1 MYFLQITV
9 FIFNTCFIVTIL
21 RTYVGVLIYIDIDI
35 KIYIS
40 INLEGVVNLKTYLQN
55 NCRGHVTC
63 MRAHKIYQY
72 FPVWSL
78 CIKLASWIK
87 QLSVPF
93 SKQEVTAGYQ
103 IPISR
108 WMICSHSGACK
119 IYSRVCIWLQLRTL
133 VMSFISTQLSANMSL
148 PRRKAADLIDRWR
161 GFYWKND
168 NKVNVFSLLY
178 CYQPLYP
185 NTIYFFIIL
194 LFTTPF

>member
-1 MYFLQITV
+1 
-9 FIFNTCFIVTIL
+9 
-21 RTYVGVLIYIDIDI
+21 
-35 KIYIS
+35 
-40 INLEGVVNLKTYLQN
+40 
-55 NCRGHVTC
+55 
-63 MRAHKIYQY
+63 MRAHRIYQY

-119 IYSRVCIWLQLRTL
+119 KYSCVCIWLQLRTL
-133 VMSFISTQLSANMSL
+133 VMSFISTQLSANTSL
-148 PRRKAADLIDRWR
+148 LRRKAADLIDRWR
-161 GFYWKND
+161 GFYLKND

-185 NTIYFFIIL
+185 NTIYFYHFAVYNPFLKNFCFTYLSKCPLGTKDIQMFSVEVESMFKTIHNEYFRITWIL
-194 LFTTPF
+194 RNL